1 MTMDPEL
8 DPFASYSYAWPAL
21 KRSFLELL
29 VIGVIW
35 VALSLPIGILRKV
48 LPPLALAYGIFVL
61 GPLAYGGLYA
71 YLRAVRGQRP
81 EISDLFTAFAVGYWP
96 SVLANVLVHVLVG
109 FGFALLVVPGVIALV
124 RLSFVPFLVIDE
136 RREAMDAIRESWERT
151 RGYGWQI
158 FGVWLL
164 AIPIVIAGAIFFGV
178 GIVPALMWAH
188 LAFATMYAGVTAS
201 DRGAGLN

>member
-1 MTMDPEL
+1 MTTDPEL
-8 DPFASYSYAWPAL
+8 DPFASYGFAWTAL
-21 KRSFLELL
+21 KRSFVDLL

-35 VALSLPIGILRKV
+35 VALSLPLGILRKV
-48 LPPLALAYGIFVL
+48 FPPLALAYGAFVL
-61 GPLAYGGLYA
+61 APLAYGGLYA

-81 EISDLFTAFAVGYWP
+81 EIADLFTAFAIAYWP
-96 SVLANVLVHVLVG
+96 SVLANILVHVIVG
-109 FGFALLVVPGVIALV
+109 VGFALLVVPGVIALV

-136 RREAMDAIRESWERT
+136 QRDAADAIRESWERT
-151 RGYGWQI
+151 WGYGWQI

-178 GIVPALMWAH
+178 GIVPALMWTH

-201 DRGAGLN
+201 DRGEAIG